1 MGRPSR
7 GSSDSASG
15 AASEVRSVLE
25 PVVAALGLALEDL
38 DVQAS
43 GRRRRVSV
51 VVDRDGGVDLDG
63 IASASR
69 AVSDAL
75 DASDAM
81 GDDPYT
87 LEVTSP
93 GIDRPLTLPR
103 HWRRNIGRRV
113 RLHATDGTSLEGRVR
128 EVDDDGVLLAVD
140 AKGKPESV
148 ERRTPWSDVV
158 RGEVQ
163 VEFRRPQDND
173 PEATEAAQ
181 AESDEVA
188 TEQEA

>member
-7 GSSDSASG
+7 VAGD
-15 AASEVRSVLE
+15 AAIRALVE
-25 PVVAALGLALEDL
+25 PVVAALGMDVEDL
-38 DVQAS
+38 DVQTA

-51 VVDRDGGVDLDG
+51 VVDRDGGIDLDG
-63 IASASR
+63 IAQASR

-93 GIDRPLTLPR
+93 GVDRPLTLPR

-113 RLHATDGTSLEGRVR
+113 RLHAPDGSTVEGRIR
-128 EVDDDGVLLAVD
+128 AVDDDGVTLDAD
-140 AKGKPESV
+140 AKDKPESV
-148 ERRTPWSDVV
+148 ERRAPWGDVS

-163 VEFRRPQDND
+163 VEFRRPRGDED
-173 PEATEAAQ
+173 PPEAEEA
-181 AESDEVA
+181 
-188 TEQEA
+188 

>member
-7 GSSDSASG
+7 VGSD
-15 AASEVRSVLE
+15 AATGGNAAMRALVD
-25 PVVAALGLALEDL
+25 PVVAALGLDLEDL
-38 DVQAS
+38 EVQTA

-51 VVDRDGGVDLDG
+51 VVDRDGGIDLDG
-63 IASASR
+63 IAEASR

-75 DASDAM
+75 DSSDAM

-113 RLHATDGTSLEGRVR
+113 RLHATDGSAIEGRIR
-128 EVDDDGVLLAVD
+128 DVDDDSVTLDAD
-140 AKGKPESV
+140 AKGKPESA
-148 ERRTPWSDVV
+148 ERRTPWGDVS
-158 RGEVQ
+158 RGEVL
-163 VEFRRPQDND
+163 VEFRRPRGDED
-173 PEATEAAQ
+173 PPEVEEA
-181 AESDEVA
+181 
-188 TEQEA
+188 